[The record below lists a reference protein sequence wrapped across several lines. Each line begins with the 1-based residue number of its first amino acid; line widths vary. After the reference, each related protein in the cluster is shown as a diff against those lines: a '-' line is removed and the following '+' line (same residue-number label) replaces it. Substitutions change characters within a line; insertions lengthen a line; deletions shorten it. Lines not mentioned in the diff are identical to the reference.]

1 MLYGVKI
8 RLYPNKTQENQLWQ
22 MFGNNRFVWNQMLN
36 LINKRYENNPSVPFL
51 HKYDLDLLLKSL
63 KEEYPFLKKSDS
75 TSFQIVDQN
84 MDQAWKM
91 YFEDDTHTWGKPR
104 FHSKR
109 YAKQSYSGKSST
121 VCIVGR
127 RYMKL
132 PKLGIIKAGK
142 VKFLEGVKIK
152 RYTVVHDSDN
162 RYYLALQV
170 DGDIEQ
176 LTKTDRMVG
185 IDVGLE
191 NVVNTSDGQK
201 IAPFKADKLEK
212 EIRLW
217 QRKYDRRKNKA
228 KRLSEEAKN
237 RGDLTYKPF
246 ENYTNVEKARE
257 RKARLQKKKTNK
269 RKDYL
274 DKITTDLVRRYDV
287 IVIEDLKVKN
297 MLKNHK
303 LARAI
308 QEQSWYMFR
317 RMLEYKCA
325 WYGKKLIVVDPKY
338 TTQMCSNCGHIKKGE
353 DHLTLSGN
361 KKHGTTHDEYICYE
375 CGYVGDR
382 DINAAI
388 NILHLGIKKL
398 LEEQKEQA
406 KNK

>member
-8 RLYPNKTQENQLWQ
+8 RLYPNETQENQLWQ
-22 MFGNNRFVWNQMLN
+22 MFGNSHFVWNQMLN
-36 LINKRYENNPSVPFL
+36 LINKRYENNPSASFL
-51 HKYDLDLLLKSL
+51 HKYALDLLLKSL

-91 YFEDDTHTWGKPR
+91 YFEDDTHQWGKPC
-104 FHSKR
+104 FHSR
-109 YAKQSYSGKSST
+109 RCAKQSYSGKSSAI
-121 VCIVGR
+121 CIVGR

-132 PKLGIIKAGK
+132 PKLSIIKTGK

-170 DGDIEQ
+170 DDDIEQ
-176 LTKTDRMVG
+176 LAKTGRMVG

-201 IAPFKADKLEK
+201 ITPFKAGKFEK

-257 RKARLQKKKTNK
+257 HKARLQKKKANK

-325 WYGKKLIVVDPKY
+325 WYGKTLVVVDPKY

-361 KKHGTTHDEYICYE
+361 KRHGTTHDEYICYE

-388 NILHLGIKKL
+388 NILHLGIKRL
-398 LEEQKEQA
+398 LEEQV